1 MTLSK
6 FAADR
11 AVRNIRALLDAGDLA
26 GADAM
31 AKRYGRVGVLKAS
44 PGGTQAHPGFRR
56 SYIGAGAEGHVT
68 KIITPQGIGV
78 RKHFHE
84 GGLLDNAAIRQ
95 AKVDAA
101 QAIQAPWM
109 ARMYSHHSSPG
120 QNIHQMEFVSGKSPL
135 RMLDGSPQER
145 MQVMLAHSRLQGHLR
160 EARSKGFHLSDVD
173 RNAGNWVVRPDGSP
187 VIIDAIPVR
196 MSDMR
201 RPPTP
206 ARWGNV
212 QFQGT
217 GLQYHLPG
225 GVPMAAVKKHM
236 DAHQSMGATDALRQ
250 AKGLGAGSRQAP
262 AVPGAVDPA
271 RAFDAAN
278 ALRDRAGVP
287 RVFGPRPLSIQTQIP
302 TLPSS
307 AVSDLHAGAPW
318 NRKHVAAGVI
328 GAGLLGAAALH
339 LYRRR
344 QAAQTMGAAPTPPAE
359 EGSPPPAAGRGG

>member
-31 AKRYGRVGVLKAS
+31 AKRYGRAGVLKAS

-109 ARMYSHHSSPG
+109 ARMYSHHDAPG
-120 QNIHQMEFVSGKSPL
+120 QKIHQMEFISGKSPL
-135 RMLDGSPQER
+135 RMLSGSLQDQLQAMR
-145 MQVMLAHSRLQGHLR
+145 AHGQLRGHLQ
-160 EARSKGFHLSDVD
+160 EARSKGFHLSDVE
-173 RNAGNWVVRPDGSP
+173 RNPGNWVVRPDGSP
-187 VIIDAIPVR
+187 VIVDAIPVR
-196 MSDMR
+196 VSDLQ
-201 RPPTP
+201 RPPTRP
-206 ARWGNV
+206 RWGNV
-212 QFQGT
+212 QLQGT
-217 GLQYHLPG
+217 GLKYHLPG
-225 GVPMAAVKKHM
+225 GVPVAAVNKHM
-236 DAHQSMGATDALRQ
+236 DAQLAMGATDALQQ
-250 AKGLGAGSRQAP
+250 AKGLGPGSRQAP
-262 AVPGAVDPA
+262 TAPGAVDRA

-278 ALRDRAGVP
+278 ALRDRAGAP
-287 RVFGPRPLSIQTQIP
+287 RVFGPRPQSIQVQARTP
-302 TLPSS
+302 PPAASS
-307 AVSDLHAGAPW
+307 LRDGAPW
-318 NRKHVAAGVI
+318 DRKRVAAGVI

-344 QAAQTMGAAPTPPAE
+344 QTAQAMGAAPRPPAE
-359 EGSPPPAAGRGG
+359 EGSPPPVAGRGE